1 MKVITVLAQKGGA
14 GKTTLAL
21 HWAVEAQNGR
31 NSVVIVDL
39 DPQASAA
46 SWYRKRKAGTPLLV
60 QTDGAGL
67 SQALEA
73 CRSDDV
79 GTVVIDTSPH
89 GEPPAVMAA
98 RAADLVVIPARPSVL
113 DLEAIGTSV
122 QIVETVGKPG
132 VIVLNGCAPR
142 GPVTE
147 QAREALKAYGLQICP
162 VPIVHRA
169 ARNYGLQICPVP
181 IVHRAALAYALVDGR
196 AVTEF
201 EPDGKAAGEIK
212 ATWKWIQKQLEK
224 KSHDKEGK

>member
-1 MKVITVLAQKGGA
+1 MKVVTVLAQKGGA

-31 NSVVIVDL
+31 HSVVIIDL

-46 SWYRKRKAGTPLLV
+46 SWYRKRKADTPLLV

-67 SQALEA
+67 AQALEA

-98 RAADLVVIPARPSVL
+98 RVADLVVIPARPSVL

-122 QIVETVGKPG
+122 QIVETVEKPG
-132 VIVLNGCAPR
+132 VIVLNGCPPR
-142 GPVTE
+142 GQVTE

-162 VPIVHRA
+162 VPVI
-169 ARNYGLQICPVP
+169 
-181 IVHRAALAYALVDGR
+181 HRAALAYALVDGR

-201 EPDGKAAGEIK
+201 EPNGKAAGEIK
-212 ATWKWIQKQLEK
+212 ATWKWIEKRLEN
-224 KSHDKEGK
+224 EVP